1 MPRQERFGW
10 SLWPV
15 AVGWALA
22 LWLAWHGLHDLTALL
37 KGVAPFRGFV
47 FQSIAKWSL
56 FAQTLLAALQ
66 IALLMLALPSFI
78 AWATRRP
85 LISVGATG
93 VTLER
98 WRGFRRLDWS
108 DIERL
113 EFQWGDALFSVREA
127 GRLNRY
133 RFRPWTIGMD
143 SDEFRALIE
152 RHQPRLTPDDDEG
165 QPWGRSS
172 SFNS

>member
-1 MPRQERFGW
+1 MHQTQRFGW

-22 LWLAWHGLHDLTALL
+22 LWLAWHGLDDLKVLAR
-37 KGVAPFRGFV
+37 GDVPFRGFV
-47 FQSIAKWSL
+47 FQS
-56 FAQTLLAALQ
+56 LAAWPRLAQKGLATAQ
-66 IALLMLALPSFI
+66 IGVVLLALPSFI
-78 AWATRRP
+78 GWATRRP
-85 LISVGATG
+85 LISVGARG

-98 WRGFRRLDWS
+98 WRGFRRLEWA
-108 DIERL
+108 DIEQM
-113 EFQWGDALFSVREA
+113 EFQWGDAVFSVREA
-127 GRLNRY
+127 TGLKRY

-143 SDEFRALIE
+143 ADAFRALIE
-152 RHQPRLTPDDDEG
+152 WHQPRLTPDEDDG

>member
-1 MPRQERFGW
+1 MPQQERFGW

-15 AVGWALA
+15 AVGWVLA
-22 LWLAWHGLHDLTALL
+22 LWLAWHGLDDLKVLAR
-37 KGVAPFRGFV
+37 GDAPFRGIV
-47 FQSIAKWSL
+47 FQSLASWPRA
-56 FAQTLLAALQ
+56 AQQVLAGVQ
-66 IALLMLALPSFI
+66 IALVLLALPSFVG
-78 AWATRRP
+78 WATRRM
-85 LISVGATG
+85 LLSVGATG

-98 WRGFRRLDWS
+98 WRGFRRLDWA

-113 EFQWGDALFSVREA
+113 EFHWGDALFSVREA
-127 GRLNRY
+127 GRLTRC

-143 SDEFRALIE
+143 TEQFRALIE
-152 RHQPRLTPDDDEG
+152 RHQPRLTPDEDDG

>member
-1 MPRQERFGW
+1 MPQQERFGW

-15 AVGWALA
+15 AAGWALA
-22 LWLAWHGLHDLTALL
+22 LWLAWHGLDDLNVLA
-37 KGVAPFRGFV
+37 KGSVPLRGFV
-47 FQSIAKWSL
+47 FQSLA
-56 FAQTLLAALQ
+56 TLSPAVQQALAAVQ
-66 IALLMLALPSFI
+66 LMLILLVLPSFI
-78 AWATRRP
+78 GWATRRK

-98 WRGFRRLDWS
+98 WRGFRRFTWDQ
-108 DIERL
+108 IERL
-113 EFQWGDALFSVREA
+113 EFQWGDALFSVREE
-127 GRLNRY
+127 GKLRRH

-143 SDEFRALIE
+143 TDEFHALIE
-152 RHQPRLTPDDDEG
+152 RHQPRLTPDEDEG